1 MVPREEEVTPRIE
14 EVEEKTPAGAAKEEE
29 DLADID
35 DKPTP
40 SDVLA
45 ADILLQDEGG
55 DEAFL

>member
-1 MVPREEEVTPRIE
+1 MRAYEWRC
-14 EVEEKTPAGAAKEEE
+14 ARGRCAAKEEE

>member
-14 EVEEKTPAGAAKEEE
+14 EVEEKTPAAKEEE